1 MDRVAK
7 IGHSAQNCV
16 FFLYRNSGN
25 RKIPYFTI
33 ELTDSRIIER
43 MMKVMKK
50 LVSKIRGK
58 FYGTVGKGYT
68 VAVSALGSVEENDK
82 LRIAERTM
90 KVVNIATCVGVA
102 GCMAGATF
110 AAPSASAGDPA
121 TTVLQNMITLIEKVF
136 KYVGIILAV
145 YSIGQLVMA
154 FKNED
159 ADSKSRAT
167 TMLVVACVLI
177 GIQKFVSD
185 SGITD
190 YLTK

>member
-1 MDRVAK
+1 
-7 IGHSAQNCV
+7 
-16 FFLYRNSGN
+16 
-25 RKIPYFTI
+25 
-33 ELTDSRIIER
+33 

-50 LVSKIRGK
+50 LVSKIRDK

-68 VAVSALGSVEENDK
+68 VAVSALGSVDGKDK

-90 KVVNIATCVGVA
+90 KVVNTATCVGIA
-102 GCMAGATF
+102 GCMAGAAF
-110 AAPSASAGDPA
+110 ATSNADDAA
-121 TTVLQNMITLIEKVF
+121 TTVLDNMITLIEKVF

-159 ADSKSRAT
+159 ADSKSKET

>member
-1 MDRVAK
+1 M
-7 IGHSAQNCV
+7 
-16 FFLYRNSGN
+16 YRNSGN
-25 RKIPYFTI
+25 KKNPYFTI
-33 ELTDSRIIER
+33 ELTDSKIIER

-50 LVSKIRGK
+50 LVSKIRDK

-68 VAVSALGSVEENDK
+68 VAVSALGSVDEKDK

-90 KVVNIATCVGVA
+90 KVANIAICVGAA
-102 GCMAGATF
+102 GCMAGAAF
-110 AAPSASAGDPA
+110 AAPSADDAA
-121 TTVLQNMITLIEKVF
+121 TTVLKSMIEIIEKVF
-136 KYVGIILAV
+136 KYVGVILAV

-177 GIQKFVSD
+177 GIEKFVSE
-185 SGITD
+185 SKIMD

>member
-1 MDRVAK
+1 
-7 IGHSAQNCV
+7 
-16 FFLYRNSGN
+16 
-25 RKIPYFTI
+25 
-33 ELTDSRIIER
+33 
-43 MMKVMKK
+43 MKK
-50 LVSKIRGK
+50 LVSKIRDK

-68 VAVSALGSVEENDK
+68 VAVNALGGVDGK
-82 LRIAERTM
+82 DRLRIAERAM
-90 KVVNIATCVGVA
+90 KVVNIATCVGIA
-102 GCMAGATF
+102 GCMAGAAF
-110 AAPSASAGDPA
+110 ATSNADAA
-121 TTVLQNMITLIEKVF
+121 TTVLDNMIGIIEKVF

-177 GIQKFVSD
+177 GIEKFVED
-185 SGITD
+185 SKITD